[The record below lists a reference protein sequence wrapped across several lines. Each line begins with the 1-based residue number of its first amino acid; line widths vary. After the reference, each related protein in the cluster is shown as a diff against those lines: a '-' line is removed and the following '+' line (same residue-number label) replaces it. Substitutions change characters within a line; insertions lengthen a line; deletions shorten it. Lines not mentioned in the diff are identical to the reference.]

1 MVAKT
6 FIMSQATFL
15 MGIIPAE
22 RKKLLEIENAIGQ
35 YACGNLKIAR
45 DRIYNRVEQGG
56 LGLIKLEELDI
67 AIKCGWIN
75 RWTKRR

>member
-6 FIMSQATFL
+6 FLMSQATFL

-22 RKKLLEIENAIGQ
+22 KKKLIEIETAIGK

-45 DRIYNRVEQGG
+45 DKVHNRVEQGG
-56 LGLIKLEELDI
+56 LGLIKL
-67 AIKCGWIN
+67 
-75 RWTKRR
+75 